1 MEQLTCE
8 RLQDNL
14 KRLKLI
20 RAAEVLDTVV
30 THAEE
35 GKSSYL
41 GFLDRLL
48 EEEVA
53 AKEKRRIQT
62 ALKIAGLPFA
72 KTIEE
77 YDFTFHPHLDKKT
90 VMELFDLTFLAKHE
104 NVIFLGPPGV
114 GKTHLAIALAIKACS
129 HGFRVCFTTMNTLIG
144 KLKESQSKGKAYL
157 SAAWSSSTRPATC
170 PSRAAR
176 PICSSSSSR
185 TATRRARRSSPRTK
199 ASATGRSSLAMPSS
213 LRPSSTGSCITP
225 GSSTSGATAIVSKSI
240 RSANNFI
247 PSKEVMPSPPIHR
260 KELYCAG
267 GGTLLRSQNWYTF
280 KFPLKS
286 GPPES
291 E

>member
-30 THAEE
+30 TQAEE
-35 GKSSYL
+35 DKSSYL

-157 SAAWSSSTRPATC
+157 SASLVIVDEAGYLPVESREAYLFFQFISYRYEKSSTIITSNKSFGDWQELFGDAV
-170 PSRAAR
+170 
-176 PICSSSSSR
+176 I
-185 TATRRARRSSPRTK
+185 
-199 ASATGRSSLAMPSS
+199 ASAILDRLLHHSRVVNIRGHSYRLKEHTF
-213 LRPSSTGSCITP
+213 
-225 GSSTSGATAIVSKSI
+225 SKQLYPKQGGDAV
-240 RSANNFI
+240 SAN
-247 PSKEVMPSPPIHR
+247 PP
-260 KELYCAG
+260 
-267 GGTLLRSQNWYTF
+267 
-280 KFPLKS
+280 
-286 GPPES
+286 
-291 E
+291 

>member
-41 GFLDRLL
+41 GFLDHLL

-77 YDFTFHPHLDKKT
+77 YDFAFHPHLDKKA
-90 VMELFDLTFLAKHE
+90 VMELFDLTFLAKRE

-129 HGFRVCFTTMNTLIG
+129 HGFRVCFTTMHTLIG

-157 SAAWSSSTRPATC
+157 SASLVIVDEAGYLPVDSREAYLFFQFISYRYEKSSTIITSNKSFGDWQELFGDAV
-170 PSRAAR
+170 
-176 PICSSSSSR
+176 I
-185 TATRRARRSSPRTK
+185 
-199 ASATGRSSLAMPSS
+199 ASAILDRLLHHSRVVNIRGHSYRLKEHAF
-213 LRPSSTGSCITP
+213 
-225 GSSTSGATAIVSKSI
+225 SKQLYPKQGGDAV
-240 RSANNFI
+240 SAN
-247 PSKEVMPSPPIHR
+247 PP
-260 KELYCAG
+260 
-267 GGTLLRSQNWYTF
+267 
-280 KFPLKS
+280 
-286 GPPES
+286 
-291 E
+291 